1 MARIERS
8 IEAKA
13 PVEKIWA
20 FMTDL
25 EKWPTFMKGIRK
37 VEYLTEKRGG
47 IGAKTHFVVESSGQ
61 QIEWEAD
68 FTEWVEK
75 KKVAWRSTSGLK
87 NNGYWSL
94 EPTEIGTRVTFVMD
108 YELPGSIL
116 GKIIDK
122 LKVEKDFTKSV
133 EESMEAAKRILEA

>member
-13 PVEKIWA
+13 PVEKVWA
-20 FMTDL
+20 FMSDL
-25 EKWPTFMKGIRK
+25 EKWPTFMKDIKK
-37 VEYLTEKRGG
+37 VEYLTEKRSG

-75 KKVAWRSTSGLK
+75 KVAWRSTSGLK
-87 NNGYWSL
+87 NNGYRSL
-94 EPTEIGTRVTFVMD
+94 EPTQIGTRITFMMD
-108 YELPGSIL
+108 YELPDWVL
-116 GKIIDK
+116 GKIIDR

-133 EESMEAAKRILEA
+133 DESMEAAKRILEG